1 MNTAVNNIK
10 KIISIKSLISVA
22 EKNLMNTLTIKK
34 KYVTVRMIPN
44 APWMSP
50 AFSSRYAVASEFLC
64 LLQICTIKTHH

>member
-34 KYVTVRMIPN
+34 KMLP
-44 APWMSP
+44 
-50 AFSSRYAVASEFLC
+50 LG
-64 LLQICTIKTHH
+64 